1 MDIDELR
8 TKQAIFEI
16 DRKKINKKYFEIEK
30 IRNDFVSKF
39 SLEKINNL
47 SIDDYVV
54 GKGSRESFCYL
65 LENKLKSLGDMHGAT
80 SSKFGIYYSKNNKEY
95 AFVKRFGDNFQ
106 IAFDNIKS
114 SIISLIIE
122 GESGNIENIRK
133 SQLSSMFKGK
143 ILATYFPETFL
154 SIFSKEHLDHFLDQF
169 SINYIEKNDELFK
182 REYLL
187 NFKNSDSVM
196 KNWRNYDFSKFLY
209 DQIGRPPKLNSGTPE
224 DLKEYSSIDL
234 PKMNDVKYEFVDLK
248 LTDVKQNDP
257 ILHNDEKIFKKI
269 DFDREN
275 KINRKI
281 GERGESVV
289 MRAEKELLSD
299 IGLKKLV
306 NKVTQKSKESD
317 SYGYDILSF
326 DKNGIEKFIEVKSTR
341 KKSSNSNVY
350 FAISSNEYR
359 HAVKIDNYY
368 IYIVFEADTIK
379 PKIFK
384 LYKPF
389 NKSNNIIKVEPK
401 SYKVSINL
409 S

>member
-8 TKQAIFEI
+8 TKQAVFEI
-16 DRKKINKKYFEIEK
+16 DRKKINKEYFEIEK
-30 IRNDFVSKF
+30 IRNDFISKF
-39 SLEKINNL
+39 SLEKIKGL

-54 GKGSRESFCYL
+54 GKESKESFCYL
-65 LENKLKSLGDMHGAT
+65 IENKLKSLGDMHGAT
-80 SSKFGIYYSKNNKEY
+80 SLKFGIYYSKNNREY

-114 SIISLIIE
+114 LIISLIVA
-122 GESGNIENIRK
+122 GENGNINNIK
-133 SQLSSMFKGK
+133 KNKLSPMFKGK
-143 ILATYFPETFL
+143 ILATYFPENFL
-154 SIFSKEHLDHFLDQF
+154 SIFSEEHLNHFLDQF
-169 SINYIEKNDELFK
+169 NINYIEKNDELLK

-209 DQIGRPPKLNSGTPE
+209 DQIGRPPKLSSGTPE

-289 MRAEKELLSD
+289 MRAEKEFLSG

-306 NKVTQKSKESD
+306 NKITQKSKESD

-368 IYIVFEADTIK
+368 IYIVFEADTTK

-384 LYKPF
+384 LHKPF